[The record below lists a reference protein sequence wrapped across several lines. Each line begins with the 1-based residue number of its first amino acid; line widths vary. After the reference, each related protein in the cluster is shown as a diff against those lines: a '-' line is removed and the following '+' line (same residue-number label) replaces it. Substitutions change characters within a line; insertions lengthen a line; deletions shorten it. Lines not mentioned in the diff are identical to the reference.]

1 MEIKKWD
8 FFKTI
13 YLWSMIIRNVVAYL
27 FMDFPDPDPDS
38 DSDSEFADGQDLA
51 DRC

>member
-1 MEIKKWD
+1 
-8 FFKTI
+8 
-13 YLWSMIIRNVVAYL
+13 MIIRSVVAYL
-27 FMDFPDPDPDS
+27 FMDFPDPDPEPDS